1 METMNRR
8 PRWKIV
14 YDELRDQ
21 ITSGGLQPGDKV
33 PTELEL
39 AERYSFSRPTVREAI
54 RRLEQE
60 GLLTAAIA
68 GIGRTVRSRDLITWH
83 LTKFEL
89 GAYSDDPINMVDQ
102 WEADAHADGWSTR
115 QVVASVT
122 ELPAT
127 AQVAHY
133 LQCKPG
139 TLLLRRRRLRYVTKP
154 QVPEQL
160 AMIADTWTPLDI
172 ANMEIDGIAPLR
184 VDSNVVYPGGIYRA
198 LGFRQVQFSDEITV
212 RMPEPDEAGLLD
224 QQPGTPVGQHARVG
238 IDASGRR
245 VRVLL
250 SVFSGDALRLRY
262 DLHVPENR
270 PAPNGVVH
278 LERTP

>member
-1 METMNRR
+1 MSKR
-8 PRWKIV
+8 PRWKVI
-14 YDELRDQ
+14 YDDLREQ
-21 ITSGGLQPGDKV
+21 ITSGALQPGDKI

-39 AERYSFSRPTVREAI
+39 ADRYSFSRPTVREAI

-89 GAYSDDPINMVDQ
+89 GAYSDDPVNMVDQ

-115 QVVASVT
+115 QVVASVA

-127 AQVAHY
+127 AQVAQY
-133 LQCKPG
+133 LQCRPG

-172 ANMEIDGIAPLR
+172 ANMEIDGVAPLR
-184 VDSNVVYPGGIYRA
+184 TESNVVYPGGIYRA
-198 LGFRQVQFSDEITV
+198 LGFRQTQFCDEITV
-212 RMPEPDEAGLLD
+212 RMPEPDESELLD

-238 IDASGRR
+238 IDATGRR

-262 DLHVPENR
+262 DLNVPENR
-270 PAPNGVVH
+270 PATNGAATRS
-278 LERTP
+278 ERTSS